1 MSDFAVYWRIA
12 LYIILIASAVSD
24 VRRFEIPN
32 KYPVAVLALF
42 CVAFLFT
49 APSWEGAFWHE
60 ASMRALGG
68 LAAFVVG
75 FLLFVFRIMGGG
87 DAKLFMA
94 LGWWFGWP
102 ELAELAALIALAG
115 LPVGVGAAAAWHFRD
130 RPASNAGR
138 EPDIADDAGSTRR
151 MHPLRRALR
160 RRAPYGAA
168 ICLGAIAAGELHV
181 LTPS

>member
-12 LYIILIASAVSD
+12 LYIVLIAGAVSD

-32 KYPVAVLALF
+32 KYPIAVLALF
-42 CVAFLFT
+42 GVAFLFT

-102 ELAELAALIALAG
+102 ELAELAVLIALAG
-115 LPVGVGAAAAWHFRD
+115 LPVGVGAAAVYYFRD
-130 RPASNAGR
+130 RAASNEGGA
-138 EPDIADDAGSTRR
+138 PDIADDTRAAR
-151 MHPLRRALR
+151 PLHPLRRALR
-160 RRAPYGAA
+160 RRAPYGVA
-168 ICLGAIAAGELHV
+168 ICIGAIAAGELHV